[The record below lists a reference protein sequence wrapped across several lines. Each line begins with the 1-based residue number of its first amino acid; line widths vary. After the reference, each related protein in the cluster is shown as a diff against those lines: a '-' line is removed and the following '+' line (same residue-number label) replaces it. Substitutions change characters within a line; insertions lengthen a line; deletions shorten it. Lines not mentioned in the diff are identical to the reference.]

1 MAETKYEEQ
10 LKALYDAACKNVLS
24 EKGIVAHI
32 LKTCVEEYKDST
44 IEEIIQCIQGKPEI
58 DKILVQDASLPT
70 RIGGEQTEDASDKE
84 GTIFY
89 DIRFTATVPSS
100 DDETIELIINLE
112 AQNDF
117 HPGYPL
123 LKRGVYYCSRM
134 ISSQYGT
141 VFVQSD

>member
-1 MAETKYEEQ
+1 MAETRSEEQ

-89 DIRFTATVPSS
+89 DIRFTATVPI
-100 DDETIELIINLE
+100 T
-112 AQNDF
+112 
-117 HPGYPL
+117 
-123 LKRGVYYCSRM
+123 
-134 ISSQYGT
+134 
-141 VFVQSD
+141 